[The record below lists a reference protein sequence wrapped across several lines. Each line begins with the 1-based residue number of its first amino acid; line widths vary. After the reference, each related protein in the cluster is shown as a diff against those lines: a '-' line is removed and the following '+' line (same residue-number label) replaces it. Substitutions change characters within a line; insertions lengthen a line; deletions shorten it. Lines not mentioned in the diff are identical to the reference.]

1 MAPRRRRKH
10 CVSPCFIAVVNNF
23 LRSGK
28 LLGQVN
34 HTLLCMIPKKAI
46 LVSIEDYRPIALC
59 NVLYRIISKLLANKL
74 KPLLPKLIDFNKSA
88 FINRKRITDSILL
101 AHKLCHNLHTN
112 QGQAH
117 MCLKLDLSKAFDSLN
132 RRFLCNALCL
142 FGFNEKWVEWTQ
154 ECMNASFSLLING
167 ECLTTLRSA
176 NGVRQGDPIAP
187 YHLSLP
193 CKCSPCSYVGLKIGR
208 I

>member
-1 MAPRRRRKH
+1 MAPGRRRKH
-10 CVSPCFIAVVNNF
+10 CVSSCFIAVVNNF

-59 NVLYRIISKLLANKL
+59 NVLYQIISKLLANKL

-132 RRFLCNALCL
+132 RRFLCNGSVPDSTRARPHSPPRPRPAWNCPDPTRATPASARLTGSPAAQEGVL
-142 FGFNEKWVEWTQ
+142 LWEDPFSFGAVATYD
-154 ECMNASFSLLING
+154 ARRYS
-167 ECLTTLRSA
+167 
-176 NGVRQGDPIAP
+176 
-187 YHLSLP
+187 
-193 CKCSPCSYVGLKIGR
+193 
-208 I
+208 